1 MEEGWLAWWRGDG
14 LRECDWE
21 QPPDMPE
28 MWLWGHHVDM
38 MFDRYSN
45 DKASV
50 VRDQLIDMFRRG
62 SVGHGD
68 LQELLADMLD
78 PAKKTP
84 WRLDLRRRRGN
95 PGKLSNDDLQYL
107 CFSYEQRVDELK
119 SAGRAS
125 PVKTARGELAAE
137 YKMTD
142 EEIRAIIDRAQGKR
156 VRKRAAKRA
165 GRNRG

>member
-1 MEEGWLAWWRGDG
+1 MEEGWLAWWMGDG

-38 MFDRYSN
+38 MFDHYSN

-95 PGKLSNDDLQYL
+95 PGKLSMMICNI
-107 CFSYEQRVDELK
+107 SV
-119 SAGRAS
+119 
-125 PVKTARGELAAE
+125 LATSSE
-137 YKMTD
+137 WTNS
-142 EEIRAIIDRAQGKR
+142 R
-156 VRKRAAKRA
+156 VRAAPR
-165 GRNRG
+165 R